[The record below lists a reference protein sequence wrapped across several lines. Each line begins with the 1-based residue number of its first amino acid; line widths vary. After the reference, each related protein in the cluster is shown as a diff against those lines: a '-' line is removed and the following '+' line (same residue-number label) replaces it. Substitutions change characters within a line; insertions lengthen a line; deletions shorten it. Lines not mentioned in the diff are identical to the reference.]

1 MARATTLIKPIGRI
15 KLGDVLRMLINDG
28 VLEKTQAEKL
38 YKDRRL
44 DSSNLHP
51 LVVIG
56 EQKWKSLKLPHNS
69 FTLE

>member
-1 MARATTLIKPIGRI
+1 MSKATTLIKPIGRI

-28 VLEKTQAEKL
+28 VLEKAQAEKL

-51 LVVIG
+51 
-56 EQKWKSLKLPHNS
+56 
-69 FTLE
+69 